1 MKDKIQKELIDAMKA
16 HDKRKIDV
24 IKLVKA
30 AIQNEEISLKKELS
44 DDEVLSIITKQV
56 KMRNDAIKEFE
67 KANRT
72 DLIDAYNLEIDIL
85 SEYLPKALTE
95 EEAIKIIDEVFKKV
109 NPSSEKEMGLIMKE
123 LTPLVKG
130 KADMKEVSNLIK
142 DKLKNI

>member
-130 KADMKEVSNLIK
+130 KADMKEVSTIIK